1 MRSNARIVWEGSHR
15 DSRSMSINMYMYV
28 ARGVY
33 DKKDH
38 DYPFLEYL
46 LIYMISLYLGLLCFT
61 NTHSRVFKYTALASW
76 LLAEIIRG
84 DQLTRELPFS
94 LCQTQP
100 GGA

>member
-15 DSRSMSINMYMYV
+15 DSRSMSINMYM
-28 ARGVY
+28 Y